1 MAQQAASSS
10 YFPPRRELR
19 AQARHA
25 RPLSRGRAR
34 HASGAG
40 DGFGRL
46 LAWTAAGALVPGLG
60 FLASGRRRLG
70 SLLLTGVFLV
80 LAGVAALYVAGM
92 LTDVGLML
100 AVRPNAL
107 LVLSVAFAVLG
118 AVWALVILAGY
129 RSLRHQQGRRRI
141 RLSAGQH
148 LVAGALVA
156 ALVAAVTVPTA
167 TAARYAM
174 TQRSLVLNVF
184 DEGPD
189 RDPNL
194 AAPDTAAA
202 DPWAGTPRIN
212 VLLLGS
218 DAGADR
224 IGTRPDT
231 LITASIDT
239 QTGDTVLFSL
249 PRNLQGAPFPEDSP
263 AADQFPRGFY
273 PSGVG
278 NCPENDCHINGVWT
292 WAEDNPHLF
301 PDTDEPGLEATRQ
314 VVGETLG
321 LSIDY
326 YALVDLQGFR
336 DVVDALGGLEIT
348 VERPIPIGGGTNTVT
363 GQPNP
368 INGYIQPGRRTLDG
382 HDTLWYA
389 RSREGSTDYD
399 RIRRQ
404 RCVIAAAVDQANP
417 ATLARAFPDLAASAE
432 QHVETDIRG
441 SELDAFVELGLRV
454 KDGELRSLPFTD
466 DVITSGDADFERI
479 RELVAQSLNPQP
491 PADETPAPSA
501 SAPPSES
508 PAPSDSP
515 TSSGSPTT
523 EAPDPQTAQDTSQ
536 VCG

>member
-1 MAQQAASSS
+1 MAQPAASSS

-34 HASGAG
+34 HASAAG

-70 SLLLTGVFLV
+70 SLLLTAVFVV
-80 LAGVAALYVAGM
+80 LAGLAALYSAGM
-92 LTDVGLML
+92 LTDLGLML
-100 AVRPNAL
+100 AVRPDAL
-107 LVLSVAFAVLG
+107 LLLAVAFGVLG
-118 AVWALVILAGY
+118 VVWAVVILAGY
-129 RSLRHQQGRRRI
+129 RSLRRRGRRQM

-184 DEGPD
+184 DEDGD
-189 RDPNL
+189 RDPDL
-194 AAPDTAAA
+194 AGPDTAAA
-202 DPWAGTPRIN
+202 DPWADTPRIN

-218 DAGADR
+218 DAGTDR
-224 IGTRPDT
+224 VGTRPDT

-239 QTGDTVLFSL
+239 QTGDAVLFSL
-249 PRNLQGAPFPEDSP
+249 PRNLVGAPFPDGSP
-263 AADQFPRGFY
+263 AADEFPQGFY

-278 NCPENDCHINGVWT
+278 NCPENDCHINAVWT
-292 WAEDNPHLF
+292 WAEANPGLF
-301 PDTDEPGLEATRQ
+301 PEADEPGLEATRQ
-314 VVGETLG
+314 VVGGTLG

-336 DVVDALGGLEIT
+336 DVVDALGGLEIN
-348 VERPIPIGGGTNTVT
+348 VERRIPIGGGTNEVT

-368 INGYIQPGRRTLDG
+368 INGYIEPGRRTLDG

-404 RCVIAAAVDQANP
+404 RCVIAAAVDQADP

-432 QHVETDIRG
+432 KHVETDIRG
-441 SELDAFVELGLRV
+441 SELEAFVELGLRV

-466 DVITSGDADFERI
+466 DVITSGNADFDRML
-479 RELVAQSLNPQP
+479 ELVEQALDPPPP
-491 PADETPAPSA
+491 PADEAPAS
-501 SAPPSES
+501 PP
-508 PAPSDSP
+508 PSDSP
-515 TSSGSPTT
+515 SPSESPTT
-523 EAPDPQTAQDTSQ
+523 EAPDPETAQDTSE

>member
-1 MAQQAASSS
+1 MAQQAASRT
-10 YFPPRRELR
+10 YYPPRRELR

-46 LAWTAAGALVPGLG
+46 LAWTTAGALVPGLG
-60 FLASGRRRLG
+60 FLAAGRRRLG
-70 SLLLTGVFLV
+70 SLLLTLVFLT
-80 LAGVAALYVAGM
+80 LAGLAALYSAGL
-92 LTDVGLML
+92 LTDIGLKL

-107 LVLSVAFAVLG
+107 LLLAVVFAALG
-118 AVWALVILAGY
+118 LVWAGVILAEY
-129 RSLRHQQGRRRI
+129 RSLRRRDRRRRT

-148 LVAGALVA
+148 LVAGVLVA

-167 TAARYAM
+167 TAARYAL

-184 DEGPD
+184 DEGSGP

-194 AAPDTAAA
+194 AAPDTQAA

-212 VLLLGS
+212 VMLLGS
-218 DAGADR
+218 DAGTDR

-231 LITASIDT
+231 IITASIDT

-249 PRNLQGAPFPEDSP
+249 PRNLQGVDFPEDSA
-263 AADQFPRGFY
+263 AADEFPGGFY
-273 PSGVG
+273 PSGRG
-278 NCPENDCHINGVWT
+278 NCPQNDCHINAVWT
-292 WAEDNPHLF
+292 WAGAHPEVF

-336 DVVDALGGLEIT
+336 DLVDALGGLKIT
-348 VERPIPIGGGTNTVT
+348 VERRIPIGGGTNTIT
-363 GQPNP
+363 GEPNP
-368 INGYIQPGRRTLDG
+368 IKRYIPAGTQTLDG
-382 HDTLWYA
+382 YETLWYA
-389 RSREGSTDYD
+389 RSREGSSDYD
-399 RIRRQ
+399 RMGRQ
-404 RCVIAAAVDQANP
+404 RCVIAAAVDQADP
-417 ATLARAFPDLAASAE
+417 ATLALAFPKLAASAQE
-432 QHVETDIRG
+432 HVETDVRG

-454 KDGELRSLPFTD
+454 KDGKLRSLPFTD
-466 DVITSGDADFERI
+466 DVITPASADFDAMRD
-479 RELVAQSLNPQP
+479 LVQQAINPPP
-491 PADETPAPSA
+491 PAPETPAPSA
-501 SAPPSES
+501 SATPSDNPTSSES
-508 PAPSDSP
+508 P
-515 TSSGSPTT
+515 TT
-523 EAPDPQTAQDTSQ
+523 PPADPEAAQDTSQ